1 MDAYLR
7 KVDDITFKVD
17 ASLIFAV
24 KFTVDV
30 VLITTPSQGINGD
43 SVIMPT
49 VDDISVI
56 LVEIDGES
64 GILPTVSDESGVQ

>member
-1 MDAYLR
+1 MH
-7 KVDDITFKVD
+7 
-17 ASLIFAV
+17 SLER
-24 KFTVDV
+24 
-30 VLITTPSQGINGD
+30 INGD